1 MRNKAISKRNLNN
14 CHCEERSD
22 EAISPEIAPEGLHG
36 HIILLFLWLLVVGCG
51 DSPPDMPTPVPNTG
65 TIVVTGYVQPAPDS
79 TFYTDSIGVIL
90 DGDSLGFY
98 VNPCTIDN
106 IPVGFHVIKVYFF
119 LSGEMV
125 SGCARS
131 VEVIF
136 AETTDI
142 RIRMAAGGVVVI
154 NADYEGQTRD
164 SLGVGLDG
172 ADLGIDIAPRIIPNI
187 SEGLHKLVAYST
199 DDTTNLE
206 AWQGDVEV
214 VRAETTRV
222 ELTLQAVAPFVG
234 SHAPNI
240 DCIDID
246 GNSYS
251 LFDHWGEVIYLY
263 FFEHT

>member
-1 MRNKAISKRNLNN
+1 MNKMINTKIINIYIAILIP
-14 CHCEERSD
+14 
-22 EAISPEIAPEGLHG
+22 ALL
-36 HIILLFLWLLVVGCG
+36 IIDGCG

-79 TFYTDSIGVIL
+79 TVYTDSIGVIL
-90 DGDSLGFY
+90 DVDSLGFH

-106 IPVGFHVIKVYFF
+106 IPVGFHDIKVYFF

-125 SGCARS
+125 SGSARS
-131 VEVIF
+131 VEVRF
-136 AETTDI
+136 AGTSDI
-142 RIRMAAGGVVVI
+142 RIRMAAGGVVVVS
-154 NADYEGQTRD
+154 ADYEDQTRD
-164 SLGVGLDG
+164 SLGVRLDG
-172 ADLGIDIAPRIIPNI
+172 ADLGIDIAPRVIPDI

-214 VRAETTRV
+214 VRAETTSV
-222 ELTLQAVAPFVG
+222 NLTLQAVAPFVG

-246 GNSYS
+246 GVSYS

>member
-1 MRNKAISKRNLNN
+1 MSKVINTKTISIFITILIP
-14 CHCEERSD
+14 
-22 EAISPEIAPEGLHG
+22 ALV
-36 HIILLFLWLLVVGCG
+36 IIGGCG
-51 DSPPDMPTPVPNTG
+51 DSIPDMPTPVPNTG
-65 TIVVTGYVQPAPDS
+65 SIVVTGYVQPAPDS
-79 TFYTDSIGVIL
+79 TVYTDSIGVIL
-90 DGDSLGFY
+90 DGDSLGFH

-106 IPVGFHVIKVYFF
+106 IPVGFHDIKVYFF
-119 LSGEMV
+119 LSGEIV
-125 SGCARS
+125 SGRARS
-131 VEVIF
+131 IEVLF
-136 AETTDI
+136 AGTADV
-142 RIRMAAGGVVVI
+142 RIRMAAGGVVVVS
-154 NADYEGQTRD
+154 ADYDGQTQD
-164 SLGVGLDG
+164 SLGVRLDG
-172 ADLGIDIAPRIIPNI
+172 TDLGIDIAPRVIPNI

-214 VRAETTRV
+214 VRAETTKID
-222 ELTLQAVAPFVG
+222 LTLQMVAPFVG